1 MAKLLI
7 KWFQV
12 AVLASSLVITT
23 SAWADDSAAAESNAT
38 ESEQSAVAT
47 ETQRPGFLTIVAD
60 VIFVRP
66 VTLVATAAGTV
77 LFVATLPITLITG
90 TVGEAGMSM
99 VGDPALSTFARCLGC
114 EEVGWRK
121 LPAKELDDPMER
133 TQ

>member
-12 AVLASSLVITT
+12 AILASSLVVAT
-23 SAWADDSAAAESNAT
+23 SSWADDSVAAETNAAESD
-38 ESEQSAVAT
+38 QSVVQT
-47 ETQRPGFLTIVAD
+47 ETERPGYLTIMAD
-60 VIFVRP
+60 VFFVRP
-66 VTLVATAAGTV
+66 ITLVATAAGTV

-121 LPAKELDDPMER
+121 LPAKQEDDPMER
-133 TQ
+133 K